1 MKYIV
6 MLVMITA
13 FLPGVGT
20 NINLGIFYLSLFR
33 ISLCVLVGIY
43 FLKYLKFKKL
53 DYRIKKNNFLP
64 LLFLTIWFLYS
75 LFSVCWAKNLPDW
88 IHGEYFIGIGFL
100 AVLFFD
106 MANLKSE
113 NFFEILIGVQY
124 TLIIHNIIGW
134 YEVFTH
140 HYLFAPI
147 ERISIM
153 SKSNQYFPISMF
165 ANQNDFMLVLLLG
178 MGISF
183 FFVCTCKK
191 KILKIINLFFTLSNI
206 ILCILTDSRVGI
218 ISAVLLLFVEICF
231 LLPKKIR
238 KIGIVVGAVFSLI
251 ILAAF
256 QYLLISQADMIINNS
271 FLTASANPIVDSD
284 AVRLNLIKNGLF
296 FLKETCGFGVGTGNA
311 EYWIENYA
319 VYYTRGFVNIHNWW
333 IEILTNFGIIMFAGY
348 ICFYGYLLYS
358 LYKRFKYSETTE
370 KYFCIML
377 IGFLIAFIP
386 ASISS
391 SSNWGKEWLWM
402 WFAFIVAYV
411 GTEVNS
417 DM

>member
-191 KILKIINLFFTLSNI
+191 KISKIINLFF
-206 ILCILTDSRVGI
+206 
-218 ISAVLLLFVEICF
+218 
-231 LLPKKIR
+231 
-238 KIGIVVGAVFSLI
+238 
-251 ILAAF
+251 
-256 QYLLISQADMIINNS
+256 
-271 FLTASANPIVDSD
+271 
-284 AVRLNLIKNGLF
+284 
-296 FLKETCGFGVGTGNA
+296 
-311 EYWIENYA
+311 
-319 VYYTRGFVNIHNWW
+319 YTF
-333 IEILTNFGIIMFAGY
+333 
-348 ICFYGYLLYS
+348 
-358 LYKRFKYSETTE
+358 
-370 KYFCIML
+370 
-377 IGFLIAFIP
+377 
-386 ASISS
+386 
-391 SSNWGKEWLWM
+391 
-402 WFAFIVAYV
+402 
-411 GTEVNS
+411 
-417 DM
+417 